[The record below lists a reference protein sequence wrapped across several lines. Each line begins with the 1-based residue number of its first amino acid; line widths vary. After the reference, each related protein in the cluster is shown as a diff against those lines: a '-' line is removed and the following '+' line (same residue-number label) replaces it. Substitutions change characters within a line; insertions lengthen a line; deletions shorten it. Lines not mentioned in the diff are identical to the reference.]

1 MIKKIYIKIDLLF
14 RSMID
19 WFYID
24 YRHNRD
30 DCVLVDERHVLG
42 VMSRPQR
49 PQGGAH
55 VSAQPDRWRQL
66 QNQHQHRWHPTDQV
80 LLRVSRGVCVWKIDF
95 LLRWTYLYLF
105 IIAYVTLLAHL
116 NRKFEWAFLIIRC
129 SSSSVRPLSACCC
142 LTYSLKPLMGR
153 DPKSFK

>member
-1 MIKKIYIKIDLLF
+1 MYMHEQLTSRKHFWNGFNHNHDNVLLQFIGLFRQSLDACRKVPKRYDWVNIESAKNDQNKNYIKIDLLF
-14 RSMID
+14 RSIID

-80 LLRVSRGVCVWKIDF
+80 LLRVSRGCVCEK
-95 LLRWTYLYLF
+95 
-105 IIAYVTLLAHL
+105 
-116 NRKFEWAFLIIRC
+116 
-129 SSSSVRPLSACCC
+129 
-142 LTYSLKPLMGR
+142 LT
-153 DPKSFK
+153 FF

>member
-1 MIKKIYIKIDLLF
+1 MNNLPLESIFETVLFINDKITVTYRVFPAELGDLSESPVVETLRLSQLRVCKNDKKNHIKIDLLF
-14 RSMID
+14 RSIID
-19 WFYID
+19 LFYID

-66 QNQHQHRWHPTDQV
+66 QNQHQHR
-80 LLRVSRGVCVWKIDF
+80 
-95 LLRWTYLYLF
+95 
-105 IIAYVTLLAHL
+105 
-116 NRKFEWAFLIIRC
+116 
-129 SSSSVRPLSACCC
+129 
-142 LTYSLKPLMGR
+142 
-153 DPKSFK
+153 